1 MIDFKNINGLYFVGI
16 GGIGMSALALYFA
29 KGGYTIGGYDRS
41 ESRITL
47 SLVENG
53 CDIIYNDDP
62 GFLPGLFKNTS
73 EKNRVIV
80 VYTPAIPAESK
91 IMSFFRSNGYL
102 IYKRSEILGEISY
115 NTDTLAVAGTHGKTT
130 VSTMTAHL
138 LKQSHVDCSAFLGG
152 ISKNYDS
159 NLLLGESRYTVM
171 EADEFDRSFHRLKP
185 LIAVV
190 TSLDADHLDI
200 YGDHQTMIKAYNE
213 FCGKIRKGGDLVV
226 NKRILKDIIVPEGV
240 TCHTYGLDK
249 DADFRSYDIKRNNEY
264 YSFSFKS
271 PSVTIEDLH
280 FAFPGII
287 NIENFTAAIAV
298 ALMCG
303 VTEKEIRKAVL
314 LFQGVRRRF
323 DIRINVPGLA
333 YVDDYAHHPE
343 EIRACISCVKEYFNG
358 RKITGIF
365 QPHLFSRTR
374 DHAEGFARILDELDE
389 VILLPIYPARE
400 KPIEGV
406 ASEMILGKMHLTNKR
421 LLNKSDIP
429 GLLDT
434 SEIDVLLTIGA
445 GDIDSLAGPIEEKLR
460 RERIG

>member
-1 MIDFKNINGLYFVGI
+1 MIDFKNIEGLYFVGI

-29 KGGYTIGGYDRS
+29 KGGYEVAGYDRS
-41 ESRITL
+41 ETGITL
-47 SLVENG
+47 SLVDNG
-53 CDIIYNDDP
+53 CSVTYNDDP
-62 GFLPGLFKNTS
+62 DFLPGLFSKIS
-73 EKNRVIV
+73 ENSKVII
-80 VYTPAIPAESK
+80 VYTPAIPADSK
-91 IMSFFRSNGYL
+91 ILSFFRSNGYL
-102 IYKRSEILGEISY
+102 IYKRSEILGEISH

-159 NLLLGESRYTVM
+159 NLLLGESRFTVM
-171 EADEFDRSFHRLKP
+171 EADEFDRSFHRLSP

-200 YGDHQTMIKAYNE
+200 YGDHRTMISAYNE
-213 FCGKIRKGGDLVV
+213 FCGKIRQGGDLIV
-226 NKRILKDIIVPEGV
+226 NSRIIKDIIVPEGV

-249 DADFRSYDIKRNNEY
+249 DADFRSYDIKRNKDY
-264 YSFSFKS
+264 YSFTFKS
-271 PSVTIEDLH
+271 PAVTIQDLH

-303 VTEKEIRKAVL
+303 VTEQEIRKAVL

-343 EIRACISCVKEYFNG
+343 EIRACITCVKEYFSG
-358 RKITGIF
+358 RKVTGIF

-374 DHAEGFARILDELDE
+374 DHAEGFAKILDELDE
-389 VILLPIYPARE
+389 IILLPIYPARE

-406 ASEMILGKMHLTNKR
+406 SSEMIFEKMRSVNKR

-429 GLLDT
+429 GHLD
-434 SEIDVLLTIGA
+434 SAEIDVLLTIGA
-445 GDIDSLAGPIEEKLR
+445 GDIDSLVAPIEDKLR
-460 RERIG
+460 RERVG